1 MADGIGEQS
10 GRNLEKIQMRKLS
23 WIFLLLLMVSLWAVG
38 GEKAE
43 NHVPLVTKVRAE
55 QVDFAHVLIR
65 YDVEDADRDMMTVSV
80 KVSANNKQSFDVP
93 VTELEGA
100 VGKGITSGTGKEIVW
115 TITQD
120 VALHQYGEDYVVADD
135 KARTADHLGEGWIR
149 DGADPSRVI

>member
-10 GRNLEKIQMRKLS
+10 GRNLERIQMRKLS

-115 TITQD
+115 TITQE
-120 VALHQYGEDYVVADD
+120 VALHHSMERATWWLMI
-135 KARTADHLGEGWIR
+135 RLGQNSGSPGRRMDQRWC
-149 DGADPSRVI
+149 